1 MMKLGEVCLLTSD
14 VIRLADFYRKLLD
27 LPEGDGN
34 TVHQLLIQEEP
45 MLAVYNDGQP
55 HSAVL
60 SPVTLA
66 FTVEDVGAAHEKL
79 LSMNAV
85 IMEPPTK
92 RPWGATS
99 MSFRDPDGN
108 IVYLRSFPK

>member
-1 MMKLGEVCLLTSD
+1 MMKLGEVCLLTGD
-14 VIRLADFYRKLLD
+14 VNRLASFYRRLLE
-27 LPEGDGN
+27 LPEGDGSP
-34 TVHQLLIQEEP
+34 VHQLLIQEEP

-55 HSAVL
+55 HSADR

-66 FTVEDVGAAHEKL
+66 FTVEDIDAAHEKL

-85 IMEPPTK
+85 IVDPPTK
-92 RPWGATS
+92 RPWGATN

-108 IVYLRSFPK
+108 LVYLRSFPK